1 MTAELPIVTDPAPP
15 KSIAGITLLPL
26 HEKYTREGICKFRE
40 SGIPISSEWAFRKEW
55 GANKREWMER
65 GFGLRNHNGKWYLQQ
80 WLRVMPDGQLALTP
94 IGASRLAELIKPA
107 QSTLELPKPEAI
119 NLELP
124 ELPPEIA
131 AKLFDYQ
138 VEPARQLLR
147 ALTKGAEEW
156 GFPGAW
162 DCSEMGVGKTYQAL
176 AAAIATGL
184 EVGVVC
190 PLAVIPAWGR
200 AFQHFGQC
208 PRFIRNYESLRTGR
222 RDYVSLEEYTNEN
235 GKKAKRYRWNL
246 EPKDT
251 ILIFDEAHTC
261 FTGDTQVFTEAGEI
275 PIAELVEQR
284 LALKVW
290 TLDEEAGYLTLRN
303 VTGWFRNPMREV
315 MVVHHE
321 FGKIECTGDHRFY
334 VVGKGWMHAEN
345 LLPGDELLAL
355 REELLSED
363 AFVPNMLQSQVRN
376 DLPTGS
382 HSTAHQAGYWRERRE
397 SRSLKNA
404 KKTASMPGL
413 SRVISA
419 FKHFAEMLLAFMRN
433 AAPHQRSRSIGELS
447 DSLIKGKGEQSR
459 RFDGD
464 TQKVQRANEVI
475 ESNDESRSSQKNGAI
490 PVWSHFYRA
499 RRKWQNHPT
508 TRKAREC
515 AESSNGICDRHPSI
529 CSPTLSKSSQKL
541 QSGHR
546 GAESETGHRGGW
558 QNSPSKKVAISRQT
572 KNGHSR
578 ISRVERLEI
587 LESGD
592 RQQLRAGNG
601 KSALYDIE
609 VAGTHCYF
617 AGGVLVHNCR
627 TIGSLNQGLLM
638 AAARQRFPLICA
650 SGTLATDPT
659 HMRATGRVVGLHQG
673 GKDFQRFL
681 LDHNCEGKD
690 YTWKF
695 KGGRH
700 GRAALASIHRRVFP
714 ARGARVRIEDLGDRF
729 PETQI
734 MCETFD
740 TGETQAIAK
749 AFKEAEQILERMAAQ
764 GAPEWE
770 IKMRRSSAYMEAWH
784 NSERCKVPAIADMA
798 EKEIEE
804 GRSVAVFVNFT
815 DVRESLMHR
824 LKTRCAIYG
833 GQAAFA
839 REACIADFQ
848 ADRARAIIANIDA
861 GGVGVSLHDINGTHP
876 RTAIILPTNKVVS
889 LTQALGR
896 VHRAGGKSRS
906 RQIVFYAAGTV
917 EEQICDVIRKRMAQI
932 STLNDGEL
940 YPSDRF

>member
-190 PLAVIPAWGR
+190 PLAVIPAWSR

-251 ILIFDEAHTC
+251 ILIFDEAH
-261 FTGDTQVFTEAGEI
+261 
-275 PIAELVEQR
+275 
-284 LALKVW
+284 
-290 TLDEEAGYLTLRN
+290 
-303 VTGWFRNPMREV
+303 
-315 MVVHHE
+315 
-321 FGKIECTGDHRFY
+321 
-334 VVGKGWMHAEN
+334 
-345 LLPGDELLAL
+345 
-355 REELLSED
+355 LS
-363 AFVPNMLQSQVRN
+363 
-376 DLPTGS
+376 
-382 HSTAHQAGYWRERRE
+382 
-397 SRSLKNA
+397 
-404 KKTASMPGL
+404 
-413 SRVISA
+413 
-419 FKHFAEMLLAFMRN
+419 
-433 AAPHQRSRSIGELS
+433 
-447 DSLIKGKGEQSR
+447 
-459 RFDGD
+459 
-464 TQKVQRANEVI
+464 
-475 ESNDESRSSQKNGAI
+475 
-490 PVWSHFYRA
+490 
-499 RRKWQNHPT
+499 
-508 TRKAREC
+508 
-515 AESSNGICDRHPSI
+515 
-529 CSPTLSKSSQKL
+529 
-541 QSGHR
+541 
-546 GAESETGHRGGW
+546 
-558 QNSPSKKVAISRQT
+558 
-572 KNGHSR
+572 
-578 ISRVERLEI
+578 
-587 LESGD
+587 
-592 RQQLRAGNG
+592 
-601 KSALYDIE
+601 
-609 VAGTHCYF
+609 
-617 AGGVLVHNCR
+617 R